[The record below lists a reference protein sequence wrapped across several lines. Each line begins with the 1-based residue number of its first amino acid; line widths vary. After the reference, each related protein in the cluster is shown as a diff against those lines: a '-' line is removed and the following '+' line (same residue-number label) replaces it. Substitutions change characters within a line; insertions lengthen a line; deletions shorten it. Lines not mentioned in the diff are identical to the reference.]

1 MTSTQLPRRLFAGC
15 VVAAIPFLATVLG
28 GEPTPAPLIP
38 RFSTNYIDRT
48 VNPTVDFYR
57 FSCGRWLQQNPVPSD
72 KSRWAGFDEL
82 QERNY
87 HLVRDLLTEAAADS
101 KAPARS
107 PARLIGDFYRS
118 AMDTNRL
125 EQIGLKPLDADLA
138 RIASVSSPDEGIRL
152 VADLHRKGVGVLFD
166 ASVIPDPK
174 NSSVYAVI
182 LWQAGLGLP
191 DRDYYLAE
199 GFQKQRDQYRKH
211 VASMLQLLGD
221 DADSAARSADDIVA
235 LETEMAKASR
245 TRTELRDDE
254 KNYHKK
260 TPAELQAL
268 TPAISWDAYLTA
280 LGTSM
285 PEYVIVGQPEFLEAL
300 NRLVDNTDGET
311 WKAYLRW
318 HLLRSSAAYLNAA
331 AEDRNFAFYGTTLR
345 GQPSPE
351 PRWQRAA
358 KTLDGALG
366 EALGKLYVERHF
378 PSAARTR
385 MNELVENLKE
395 VFRDRLSKVEWMGE
409 ATRKEALKKF
419 ARFSTKIGHPEK
431 FRDYS
436 TLDLRPDDY
445 LGNVRRAT
453 EFEVK
458 RQLARI
464 GRPVDREEWGMTP
477 QTVNAYYNPGM
488 NEIVFPAAILQPP
501 FFDPEM
507 DDAVNYGA
515 IGVVI
520 GHEIT
525 HGYDDQGRRYDAEGN
540 LRDWWTESDTKEF
553 ERRAQK
559 LVEQYGHYEALP
571 GQFVNGQL
579 TLGEN
584 IADLGGLDIAF
595 EALQRAMKKH
605 PEKRRV
611 VDGFTPEQRF
621 FLSMSQLWRVNWREP
636 ELRRRLVVD
645 PHSPGQFRG
654 IGPHVN
660 LPAWYEAWS
669 IPESSPMFRPPA
681 ERAKIW

>member
-1 MTSTQLPRRLFAGC
+1 MLSSLLNRSLMVSAT
-15 VVAAIPFLATVLG
+15 VAAILSPVRAAELTA
-28 GEPTPAPLIP
+28 APLVP
-38 RFSTNYIDRT
+38 RFSTNYIDRS
-48 VNPTVDFYR
+48 VDPTVDFYR
-57 FSCGRWLQQNPVPSD
+57 FACGQWLQKNPVPSD

-87 HLVRDLLTEAAADS
+87 HLIRGLLTQAAADS
-101 KAPARS
+101 SALARS
-107 PARLIGDFYRS
+107 PARQIGDFYRS

-125 EQIGLKPLDADLA
+125 EQLGVKPIASDLG
-138 RIASVSSPDEGIRL
+138 RIAEVSSVEEGLRL
-152 VADLHRKGVGVLFD
+152 VGDLHRRGVNVLFD
-166 ASVIPDPK
+166 SAVSPDPK
-174 NSSVYAVI
+174 NSTVYALL
-182 LWQAGLGLP
+182 LWQGGLGLP
-191 DRDYYLAE
+191 DRDYYLTD
-199 GFQKQRDQYRKH
+199 GFKPQREQYRQH

-221 DADSAARSADDIVA
+221 DSEAAGRAAEAILA
-235 LETEMAKASR
+235 LETEMAKSSR

-260 TPAELQAL
+260 TANQLRTL
-268 TPAISWDAYLTA
+268 TPSLPWDAYFAA
-280 LGTSM
+280 LGVEI

-300 NRLVDNTDGET
+300 DRLVRETEPET
-311 WKAYLRW
+311 WTAYLRW
-318 HLLRSSAAYLNAA
+318 HLLRNTASFLSATV
-331 AEDRNFAFYGTTLR
+331 EDKNFAFYGTALR
-345 GQPSPE
+345 GTPQPE

-366 EALGKLYVERHF
+366 EALGRLYVEQHF
-378 PSAARTR
+378 PASARAR
-385 MNELVENLKE
+385 MAELVDNLKE
-395 VFRDRLSKVEWMGE
+395 VFRDRLARVEWMGE
-409 ATRKEALKKF
+409 ATRQEALKKF
-419 ARFSTKIGHPEK
+419 ARFSTKIGHPAS

-436 TLDLRPDDY
+436 SIEVRPDDY
-445 LGNVRRAT
+445 LGNVQRST

-464 GRPVDREEWGMTP
+464 GKGVDRTEWGMTP
-477 QTVNAYYNPGM
+477 QTVNAYFNPAY
-488 NEIVFPAAILQPP
+488 NEIVFPAGILQPP
-501 FFDPEM
+501 FFDPEI

-525 HGYDDQGRRYDAEGN
+525 HGYDDQGRKYDAEGN
-540 LRDWWTESDTKEF
+540 LRDWWTEKDTQEF

-559 LVEQYGHYEALP
+559 LVAQYGKYEALP

-584 IADLGGLDIAF
+584 MADLGGTDIAF
-595 EALQRAMKKH
+595 EALQRLLKKH
-605 PEKRRV
+605 PEKRRT

-621 FLSMSQLWRVNWREP
+621 FLSLSQLWRVNWREP

-660 LPAWYEAWS
+660 SPAWYEAWS
-669 IPESSPMFRPPA
+669 ITDRSPLYRAPA
-681 ERAKIW
+681 DRTKIW